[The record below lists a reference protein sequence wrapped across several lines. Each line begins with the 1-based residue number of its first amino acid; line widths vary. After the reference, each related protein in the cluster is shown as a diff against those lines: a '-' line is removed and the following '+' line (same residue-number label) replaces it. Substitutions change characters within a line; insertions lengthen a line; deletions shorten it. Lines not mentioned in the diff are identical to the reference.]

1 MIAAAAVALMAA
13 GYGAVVIINNSL
25 LDIITSA
32 GFCRKNYLG
41 IEIPSGAGVI
51 FSLSAIA
58 VSPLLLIALSG
69 SLTEKS
75 AIFLLTLIVYTLLGL
90 MDDCWGGGKSKGF
103 KGHIKSL
110 LGGRPTTGT
119 VKALG
124 GGLAALYIAF
134 SNYTWSGRPVMI
146 PLDALTLAL
155 SVNTYNLLDL
165 RPGRAGKV
173 YLASA
178 AVLILLFRSNPPV
191 VFLAL
196 TAGSLAAYLPADLK
210 GRAMMGDAG
219 ANALGAVMGLS
230 VVWLFNVEAKIIYL
244 LSLAAVNIISEK
256 YSLTGIIASNRM
268 LNYLDML
275 GRNRSKKLDRK

>member
-1 MIAAAAVALMAA
+1 MAA
-13 GYGAVVIINNSL
+13 GYGAVIILNKSI

-41 IEIPSGAGVI
+41 REIPAGAGVI
-51 FSLSAIA
+51 FSLGAIA
-58 VSPLLLIALSG
+58 VSPLFLFALSG

-75 AIFLLTLIVYTLLGL
+75 AVFLLTLIVYTLLGL
-90 MDDCWGGGKSKGF
+90 MDDCWGDGKSKGF
-103 KGHIKSL
+103 KGHIISL
-110 LGGRPTTGT
+110 LEGRPTTGA

-124 GGLAALYIAF
+124 GGLAAVYIAAL
-134 SNYTWSGRPVMI
+134 NYAGSGRLAMI
-146 PLDALTLAL
+146 PLDALALAL

-178 AVLILLFRSNPPV
+178 AVIILLFSSSPPV

-210 GRAMMGDAG
+210 GRAMLGDAG

-230 VVWLFNVEAKIIYL
+230 VVWLFNVEAKAVYL

-268 LNYLDML
+268 LNYIDML
-275 GRNRSKKLDRK
+275 GRDRNEN

>member
-1 MIAAAAVALMAA
+1 MSVTAAVLLAA
-13 GYGAVVIINNSL
+13 GYGAVSLINKSM

-32 GFCRKNYLG
+32 GFCKRNYTG
-41 IEIPSGAGVI
+41 REIPTGAGVI
-51 FSLSAIA
+51 FYLGATA
-58 VSPLLLIALSG
+58 ASPLFLFALSG
-69 SLTEKS
+69 RLTQLSSL
-75 AIFLLTLIVYTLLGL
+75 FLFTLTFYTLLGL
-90 MDDCWGGGKSKGF
+90 MDDCWGDGKYRGF

-110 LGGRPTTGT
+110 IEGRPTTGA

-124 GGLAALYIAF
+124 GGLAAVYISLLNNAGP
-134 SNYTWSGRPVMI
+134 GRLAII
-146 PLDALTLAL
+146 PLDALALAL

-173 YLASA
+173 YLATA
-178 AVLILLFRSNPPV
+178 AVIIFLFSTSPPV

-196 TAGSLAAYLPADLK
+196 TAGCLAAYLPADLK

-230 VVWLFNVEAKIIYL
+230 VIWLFSVEAKLAYL
-244 LSLAAVNIISEK
+244 LTLAAVNIISEK

-268 LNYLDML
+268 LNFLDML
-275 GRNRSKKLDRK
+275 GRNRNEN

>member
-1 MIAAAAVALMAA
+1 MAA
-13 GYGAVVIINNSL
+13 GYGTVRIINKSI

-41 IEIPSGAGVI
+41 REIPSGAGVI

-134 SNYTWSGRPVMI
+134 FNYTGSGPAMI

-178 AVLILLFRSNPPV
+178 AVLIFLFRSNPPV

-275 GRNRSKKLDRK
+275 GRNRNEKLDRK

>member
-1 MIAAAAVALMAA
+1 MGDFYTAAAAAVLTAA
-13 GYGAVVIINNSL
+13 GYGAVSIINKSM

-41 IEIPSGAGVI
+41 KEIPAGAGVI
-51 FSLSAIA
+51 FSLGALA
-58 VSPLLLIALSG
+58 VSPLFLFALSG
-69 SLTEKS
+69 RLIEKS

-90 MDDCWGGGKSKGF
+90 MDDCWGEQKSRGF

-110 LGGRPTTGT
+110 IEGRPTTGA

-124 GGLAALYIAF
+124 GGLAALYIAVLI
-134 SNYTWSGRPVMI
+134 YAESGSLIMI
-146 PLDALTLAL
+146 PLDALALAL
-155 SVNTYNLLDL
+155 SVNTFNLLDL

-178 AVLILLFRSNPPV
+178 AVLIILFSSSPPV

-230 VVWLFNVEAKIIYL
+230 VVWLFSVETKAVYL
-244 LSLAAVNIISEK
+244 LALAAVNIISEK

-268 LNYLDML
+268 LNYIDML
-275 GRNRSKKLDRK
+275 GRNRK